1 MAGAAD
7 GGLGCVAGAGQ
18 GAAGRR
24 ALEGPHARP
33 SVAPGQP
40 APACCRCLCVE
51 KCSMS
56 MLAAFGG
63 LCSIGGASVRVRS
76 VVGDGVRVHECVSA
90 GLARARCSVA
100 QRARRAGDR
109 VEERVRRNGTMG
121 RERDG
126 KNFTVRYLYCILA
139 PPRAL
144 RPGAGKKLCTEHL
157 RSTDRREESS
167 SDGSHFLG
175 QHIFMTSI
183 SARN

>member
-33 SVAPGQP
+33 PVAPGQP

-63 LCSIGGASVRVRS
+63 VCSICGASVRVRS
-76 VVGDGVRVHECVSA
+76 VVGDGVCAHECVSA
-90 GLARARCSVA
+90 GLARARCSVV

-109 VEERVRRNGTMG
+109 VEERVCRNGTMG
-121 RERDG
+121 RERG
-126 KNFTVRYLYCILA
+126 KIFLVHSHIHSGTVHVYCKVHSTASILYTQ
-139 PPRAL
+139 AL
-144 RPGAGKKLCTEHL
+144 VQYEQYSLQR
-157 RSTDRREESS
+157 
-167 SDGSHFLG
+167 
-175 QHIFMTSI
+175 
-183 SARN
+183 

>member
-7 GGLGCVAGAGQ
+7 GGLGRVAGAGQ

-33 SVAPGQP
+33 PVAPGQP

-63 LCSIGGASVRVRS
+63 VCSICGASVRVCS
-76 VVGDGVRVHECVSA
+76 VVGDGVCAHECVSA
-90 GLARARCSVA
+90 GLARARCSVV

-109 VEERVRRNGTMG
+109 VEERVCRNGTMG
-121 RERDG
+121 RERG
-126 KNFTVRYLYCILA
+126 KIFQVAGDIRNTAVPYSIYSTYIHYTV
-139 PPRAL
+139 
-144 RPGAGKKLCTEHL
+144 LCTVYF
-157 RSTDRREESS
+157 
-167 SDGSHFLG
+167 GV
-175 QHIFMTSI
+175 
-183 SARN
+183 